1 MAAVITASKHRLW
14 LSVLV
19 AVVLCIL
26 SAAASA
32 STDAQALHVLNRL
45 AFGPAPGDVQRV
57 ASVGVEQYIQQ
68 QLHPDSISLPAELR
82 QQLEALDTLQL
93 SPTQLFDAYGP
104 KRDADGA
111 KLTPAD
117 RKALRQHAKVILQQ
131 AIEARLLR
139 AIQSPRQLQEVMTAF
154 WFNHFNVFAGKGL
167 DYLWIGSYEATAIRP
182 YALGHFHDLLMAT
195 AESPAML
202 FYLDNWLNTQPGA
215 PRAKG
220 RFQGIN
226 ENYARE
232 VMELHTLGVN
242 GGYTQND
249 VTTLAH
255 ILTGWG
261 LCPPRGIFSRPGGF
275 CFDPQRHDSDSQ
287 VFLGS
292 TIAGGGQ
299 QEIQQALDLLA
310 YSPITARHLSYEL
323 TQYFVAD
330 DPPPALVD
338 RLTHTWMQSD
348 GDITAVLEELF
359 ESPEF
364 WSAKYRG
371 NKFKTPY
378 EYVISMARASG
389 LHMTKVQAQS
399 KILAGMLARLGMP
412 LYACATPDGYKN
424 IQEVWLN
431 PDAMMMRL
439 SFAAF
444 MGSGNT
450 RLDTGDMDAHTR
462 VTQLLDTL
470 PGLLTATQL
479 ASINSQP
486 QALRAGLI
494 LGSPQFQYR

>member
-1 MAAVITASKHRLW
+1 MPTGATLVTNIL
-14 LSVLV
+14 LLLVSV
-19 AVVLCIL
+19 
-26 SAAASA
+26 SAWA
-32 STDAQALHVLNRL
+32 STDAQALHLLNRL

-57 ASVGVEQYIQQ
+57 AAMGVDQYIQQ
-68 QLHPDSISLPAELR
+68 QLHPDSIPLPQELQ
-82 QQLEALDTLQL
+82 QQLAALDTLRL
-93 SPTQLFDAYGP
+93 SPTQLFDEYGP
-104 KRDADGA
+104 KRDTGGG
-111 KLTPAD
+111 KFTPED
-117 RKALRQHAKVILQQ
+117 RKAMRQHAKVILQQ
-131 AIEARLLR
+131 AVEARLLR
-139 AIQSPRQLQEVMTAF
+139 AIESPRQLQEVMTAF

-167 DYLWIGSYEATAIRP
+167 DYLWIGSYEETAIRP

-202 FYLDNWLNTQPGA
+202 FYLDNWLNTQPGT

-261 LCPPRGIFSRPGGF
+261 LCPTHGFFSTPGGF
-275 CFDPQRHDSDSQ
+275 CFDPRRHDFNSQ
-287 VFLGS
+287 IFLGS
-292 TIAGGGQ
+292 EIAGGGQ

-310 YSPITARHLSYEL
+310 YSPATARHLSYEL
-323 TQYFVAD
+323 AQYFVAD
-330 DPPPALVD
+330 DPPPALVE

-348 GDITAVLEELF
+348 GDIATVLEELF
-359 ESPEF
+359 NSPEF

-389 LHMTKVQAQS
+389 LQMDVHAQS
-399 KILAGMLARLGMP
+399 KLLAGMLARLGMP
-412 LYACATPDGYKN
+412 LYACVTPDGYKN
-424 IQEVWLN
+424 TQDVWMN

-439 SFAAF
+439 SFATL
-444 MGSGNT
+444 MGSGSE
-450 RLDTGDMDAHTR
+450 RLDPGDTDSQTR
-462 VTQLLDTL
+462 FTQLLGTL
-470 PGLLTATQL
+470 SGLLTPAQIAL
-479 ASINSQP
+479 IDSQP
-486 QALRAGLI
+486 QVLRAGLI